1 MENLYNKYLK
11 IKAWLYSKRP
21 NGLQL
26 KARPPKNYKRTFYDN
41 FQKGLR
47 SNEWYI
53 GARWGR
59 FFVHRLDFYWDK
71 DAITINKK
79 GINFHIIKR
88 PKTFIKKD
96 LPKWEQHTSLPEQ
109 WTATHMNGMISSNRL
124 YGTNTWIEI
133 TATLPESKFQW
144 SAFWTCG
151 LSTWPPEIDIYE
163 AFTKDDPKKSFE
175 ISPNIHRRITHVTTE
190 GIGHDPI
197 PIKNPMNREVQY
209 AVHWTNSFVKFYY
222 DGILI
227 KKVTDK
233 EFIEKLSIPQYI
245 ILNNGYRD
253 ELYGDEN
260 VESTL
265 TVKEIKIYQAN

>member
-11 IKAWLYSKRP
+11 IRAWLYSKRP

-144 SAFWTCG
+144 
-151 LSTWPPEIDIYE
+151 
-163 AFTKDDPKKSFE
+163 
-175 ISPNIHRRITHVTTE
+175 
-190 GIGHDPI
+190 
-197 PIKNPMNREVQY
+197 RE
-209 AVHWTNSFVKFYY
+209 HWTNSFVKFYY

-253 ELYGDEN
+253 GLYGDEN